1 MINNAVAHVSRKCR
15 SLLIPSILLEVS
27 NSFQF
32 VFFFFLTRFPRCSS
46 KVFETRKIF
55 LKYFVAKDSFRSCL
69 FRACFAIRNQSTV
82 YWPGMNIQ
90 RRFLARFASIL
101 PLSCRFPLPFDLMSR
116 GATNDTHLRVA

>member
-55 LKYFVAKDSFRSCL
+55 LKYFVAKDSFRSC
-69 FRACFAIRNQSTV
+69 QSTV
-82 YWPGMNIQ
+82 YWPGMNIH